1 MPDLS
6 FGEIP
11 EAIELLKRRINDLVL
26 SSETCRIL
34 LMSRGYTT
42 EEFQAT
48 RAEIDSGDF
57 DEATLVDQA
66 RRRRGG
72 EEEEEEEEDPE
83 SVANT
88 DRNADRMQTDA
99 ALKKLGLTSDDM
111 RAIFSSCRE
120 AEKGGEK

>member
-72 EEEEEEEEDPE
+72 GEEEDPE

-120 AEKGGEK
+120 TEKGGEK

>member
-57 DEATLVDQA
+57 DETTLVDQA

-72 EEEEEEEEDPE
+72 GEEEDPE